1 MPVLS
6 EGNNLGDVLKYEATH
21 FYSRDVLTVP
31 DGQNLVLGA
40 VVGIQTADGKARVL
54 DPAAIDGTEVA
65 AGVIVQDSA
74 PPGADED
81 VPFIVRH
88 AIVADHALVW
98 PVGITTPETTTAIAQ
113 LKAAGI
119 LVRKGA

>member
-6 EGNNLGDVLKYEATH
+6 EGNNLGDVLKYEATQ

-31 DGQNLVLGA
+31 DGQTLVLGA
-40 VVGIQTADGKARVL
+40 VVGIQTADGKAQVL
-54 DPAAIDGTEVA
+54 DPAAVDGTEVA

-74 PPGADED
+74 PSGADED

-88 AIVADHALVW
+88 AIVADNALVW
-98 PVGITTPETTTAIAQ
+98 PGGISAPETTTAIAQ

-119 LVRKGA
+119 IVRKSE

>member
-6 EGNNLGDVLKYEATH
+6 EGNNLGDVLKFEATH

-31 DGQNLVLGA
+31 DGQNLSLGA
-40 VVGIQTADGKARVL
+40 VVGIQTVDGKARVL
-54 DPAAIDGTEVA
+54 DPAASDGTEVA

-74 PPGADED
+74 PSGADED

-88 AIVADHALVW
+88 AIVTDHALVW
-98 PVGITTPETTTAIAQ
+98 PGGITTPEKTTAIAQ
-113 LKAAGI
+113 LKAVGI

>member
-6 EGNNLGDVLKYEATH
+6 EGNNLGDVLKYEAVQ

-31 DGQNLVLGA
+31 DGQTLVLGA

-54 DPAAIDGTEVA
+54 DPAAADGTQVA
-65 AGVIVQDSA
+65 AGIIVQDSA
-74 PPGADED
+74 PSGADED

-88 AIVADHALVW
+88 AIVSDHALVW
-98 PVGITTPETTTAIAQ
+98 PGGISAPETTTAIAQ

-119 LVRKGA
+119 IVRKGA